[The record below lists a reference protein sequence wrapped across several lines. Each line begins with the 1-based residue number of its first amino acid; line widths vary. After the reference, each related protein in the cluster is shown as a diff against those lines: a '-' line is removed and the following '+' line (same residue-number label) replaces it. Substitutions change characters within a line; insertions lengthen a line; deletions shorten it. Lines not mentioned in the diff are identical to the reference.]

1 MKKVIV
7 FFYQVDSREAVEFI
21 VNDLRQAF
29 DELVE
34 FPVIYLDDF
43 RKLGFKQGDQI
54 RTRIYCDDGLIFDQ
68 LLPYYDSF
76 GKAEEKS
83 IMIYN
88 NELNKMALAE
98 VCGDLCTEHGLGYG
112 SNYKVVFSYE

>member
-29 DELVE
+29 DDLVD

-43 RKLGFKQGDQI
+43 SWEESLQADAYL
-54 RTRIYCDDGLIFDQ
+54 IYSSRMRSLLRDRVDDD
-68 LLPYYDSF
+68 
-76 GKAEEKS
+76 A
-83 IMIYN
+83 
-88 NELNKMALAE
+88 
-98 VCGDLCTEHGLGYG
+98 
-112 SNYKVVFSYE
+112 